1 MFLDDEEAEI
11 AVDIQRV
18 YTVKVPA
25 TSLGQKEVIKPV
37 LQSAKHKDPSIVTTH
52 YDVERKRLFY
62 GMDNGAVCF
71 WPLTETAANTS
82 RFVGVHKGPV
92 SAIAT
97 PRKKDGDLGKA
108 GLIVTGSV
116 DSTIKIWDYQVR
128 SPSLCTPRLARSSMH
143 SFGGWHK
150 CSPHRPLPSSGRAC
164 GGVHSCAL
172 STSPFC
178 CNAAIAD
185 SQPNSCSPQSCC
197 STCLPLPSTTLLA
210 ST

>member
-11 AVDIQRV
+11 ALDIQRV

-25 TSLGQKEVIKPV
+25 TSLGQKETIKPV
-37 LQSAKHKDPSIVTTH
+37 LQSAKHKEPSIVTTH

-116 DSTIKIWDYQVR
+116 DSTIKIWDYQVC
-128 SPSLCTPRLARSSMH
+128 SPALCSPRLRWSGIH
-143 SFGGWHK
+143 SCGGWHEHFQHQ
-150 CSPHRPLPSSGRAC
+150 STPASRL
-164 GGVHSCAL
+164 GVW
-172 STSPFC
+172 
-178 CNAAIAD
+178 
-185 SQPNSCSPQSCC
+185 
-197 STCLPLPSTTLLA
+197 
-210 ST
+210 